1 MSLDGPS
8 LQMPASKTL
17 VAIGATADIR
27 IAIGSLEMTRLTH
40 LCHSTIN
47 FAVMPSSLQ

>member
-1 MSLDGPS
+1 
-8 LQMPASKTL
+8 MPASKTL

-40 LCHSTIN
+40 SAQTAAIL
-47 FAVMPSSLQ
+47 L